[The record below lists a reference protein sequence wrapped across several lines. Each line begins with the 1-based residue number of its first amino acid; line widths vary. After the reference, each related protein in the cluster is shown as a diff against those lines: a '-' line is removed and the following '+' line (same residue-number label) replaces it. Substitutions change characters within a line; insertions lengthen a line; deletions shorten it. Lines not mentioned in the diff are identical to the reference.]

1 MSYLRLTAVGTMEK
15 TKLSSKGQ
23 VVLPRAIRAAKSWR
37 PGQLLAVV
45 STDDGVLLTPLNRFE
60 SASLDDVVGCLR
72 YKGKAKSIEEMD
84 AAVAREAR
92 RRRK

>member
-1 MSYLRLTAVGTMEK
+1 MSYLRLTEVGTMEK

-23 VVLPRAIRAAKSWR
+23 VVLPRAVRVAKSWR
-37 PGQLLAVV
+37 AGQLLAVV
-45 STDDGVLLTPLNRFE
+45 STDEGVLLTPLNRFA
-60 SASLDDVVGCLR
+60 SASLDEVVGCLR
-72 YKGKAKSIEEMD
+72 HEGKAKSIEEMD